1 MHLAPLHTASNTLE
15 VEMFNTLKYTK
26 QLEEAGIA
34 REQAE
39 AHIQIIAEIIE
50 VDVATKNDLR
60 DLEYRLI
67 IKLSAILGT
76 IVTVAIAITSTLVK
90 FF

>member
-1 MHLAPLHTASNTLE
+1 M
-15 VEMFNTLKYTK
+15 
-26 QLEEAGIA
+26 
-34 REQAE
+34 
-39 AHIQIIAEIIE
+39 
-50 VDVATKNDLR
+50 ATKNDLR

-76 IVTVAIAITSTLVK
+76 IVTLAIALTSTLVK